1 MEQVKVEFPKLGLEL
16 DITREAFVI
25 GDFAVYWYAILIAVG
40 AILAVIY
47 GMTQAKKYGINPD
60 KLLDLGIVGLFFG
73 IIGARLYYVLFNIE
87 NYKSF
92 ADVINIRDGGLA
104 IYGGLILG
112 VVSAFIASRVN
123 KCRFRPCL
131 DLAAG
136 GFLIGQAI
144 GRWGNF
150 VNQEAFGTNT
160 DSLFGMYSEK
170 TQEYLTSI
178 AADMYFDQ
186 GVMVNPSEP
195 VHPCFLYE
203 SVWCILGFL
212 ILLAY
217 KNYRKFDGELM
228 LFYAAWYG
236 TGRALIEG
244 IRTDSLMIGPFRVSQ
259 LLSILIAVAAVAAI
273 IALRVIITKKRKE
286 DPDFLKLYVDT
297 DESKEQFM
305 ESDEVVIEKA
315 EGYLFKAFETLQS
328 AEHSLSRISSDKIDS
343 EVASDLEELA
353 ESMQTADETILIVN
367 KKIELA
373 LEEVTL
379 ASTLL
384 ERFESDEVV
393 DPDELIDEDELSEDL
408 DEDEDE
414 AEFKDV
420 GVQEIAVDLTAQ
432 IESVKEYIDEC
443 YEIIDSV
450 KEQMALEG
458 QAEETSEEEGDEETR
473 EIHDTVTDEAD
484 ELDLPSPNDNK

>member
-1 MEQVKVEFPKLGLEL
+1 MDKVLVEFPKLGLKFN
-16 DITREAFVI
+16 IAREAFVI

-47 GMTQAKKYGINPD
+47 GVTQAKKYGINSD

-92 ADVINIRDGGLA
+92 ADIINIRDGGLA

-112 VVSAFIASRVN
+112 LVSAFIASRIT

-160 DSLFGMYSEK
+160 DSIFGMYSEK
-170 TQEYLTSI
+170 TAEYLSSV
-178 AADMYFDQ
+178 AADLYFDQ
-186 GVMVNPSEP
+186 GILINPQDP

-203 SVWCILGFL
+203 SVWCILGF
-212 ILLAY
+212 IVLLAY

-244 IRTDSLMIGPFRVSQ
+244 VRTDSLMIGPFRVSQ

-273 IALRVIITKKRKE
+273 IALRVIISKKRK
-286 DPDFLKLYVDT
+286 DNPDFLKLYVDT

-305 ESDEVVIEKA
+305 ESDDVVIEKA
-315 EGYLFKAFETLQS
+315 ERLLFKAQEVLES
-328 AEHSLSRISSDKIDS
+328 AEHSLSRVSDDDVK
-343 EVASDLEELA
+343 ETASDLEELA
-353 ESMQTADETILIVN
+353 ESMQTTDETIEIVN

-373 LEEVTL
+373 LEEVTF

-384 ERFESDEVV
+384 ERFESDDTV
-393 DPDELIDEDELSEDL
+393 DPDELVGEEEFSDDSGESDDEQANKDTVADLS
-408 DEDEDE
+408 
-414 AEFKDV
+414 
-420 GVQEIAVDLTAQ
+420 AQ

-443 YEIIDSV
+443 YEIIDTV
-450 KEQMALEG
+450 KEQLALEG
-458 QAEETSEEEGDEETR
+458 VATEDEKEEERKESE
-473 EIHDTVTDEAD
+473 EIHDTVSDEED
-484 ELDLPSPNDNK
+484 ELNLPSSHENK

>member
-1 MEQVKVEFPKLGLEL
+1 MEQVNVQFPKLGLSFDL
-16 DITREAFVI
+16 TREAFVI
-25 GDFAVYWYAILIAVG
+25 GDFAVYWYAILIAIG

-47 GMTQAKKYGINPD
+47 GITQAKKYGVDSD

-73 IIGARLYYVLFNIE
+73 IIGARLYYVIFNIE

-112 VVSAFIASRVN
+112 LVSAFIASRIN

-160 DSLFGMYSEK
+160 DSIFGMYSEK
-170 TQEYLTSI
+170 TAEYLSSV
-178 AADMYFDQ
+178 AADLYFDQ
-186 GVMVNPSEP
+186 GIMVNPKDP

-212 ILLAY
+212 VLLAY

-244 IRTDSLMIGPFRVSQ
+244 VRTDSLMIGPFRVSQ
-259 LLSILIAVAAVAAI
+259 LLSILIAAAAVAAI
-273 IALRVIITKKRKE
+273 IVLRTIISKKRKE
-286 DPDFLKLYVDT
+286 NPDFLKLYVDT
-297 DESKEQFM
+297 EESKEQFM
-305 ESDEVVIEKA
+305 ESDDVVIEKA
-315 EGYLFKAFETLQS
+315 ESYLFKAQEVLES
-328 AEHSLSRISSDKIDS
+328 AEHSLSRVSDGDVKT
-343 EVASDLEELA
+343 AAGDLEELA
-353 ESMQTADETILIVN
+353 ESMQTTDETIELVN

-384 ERFESDEVV
+384 ERFEIDSAV
-393 DPDELIDEDELSEDL
+393 DPDELIGEDADL
-408 DEDEDE
+408 IEEE
-414 AEFKDV
+414 AETEEEADV
-420 GVQEIAVDLTAQ
+420 ICDLTAQ
-432 IESVKEYIDEC
+432 IESVREYIDEC
-443 YEIIDSV
+443 YEIIDTV
-450 KEQMALEG
+450 KEQLALEG
-458 QAEETSEEEGDEETR
+458 EATEDDKEEERKETD
-473 EIHDTVTDEAD
+473 EIHDTVSDEED
-484 ELDLPSPNDNK
+484 ELNLPSPNDNK

>member
-1 MEQVKVEFPKLGLEL
+1 MEQVKVQFPKLGLEFNL
-16 DITREAFVI
+16 TREAFVI
-25 GDFAVYWYAILIAVG
+25 GDFAVYWYAVLIAVG

-47 GMTQAKKYGINPD
+47 GITQAKKYGVNSD

-112 VVSAFIASRVN
+112 VVSAFIASRIN
-123 KCRFRPCL
+123 KCRFAPCL

-160 DSLFGMYSEK
+160 DSILGMYSEK
-170 TQEYLTSI
+170 TAEHLSSV
-178 AADMYFDQ
+178 AADLYFDQ
-186 GVMVNPSEP
+186 GIMVNPQDP

-203 SVWCILGFL
+203 SVWCILGF
-212 ILLAY
+212 IVLLAY

-259 LLSILIAVAAVAAI
+259 LVSILIAVAAVAAI
-273 IALRVIITKKRKE
+273 VVLRVVISKKRKE
-286 DPDFLKLYVDT
+286 NPDFLKLYVDT
-297 DESKEQFM
+297 DESKQQFM
-305 ESDEVVIEKA
+305 ESDDVVIEKA
-315 EGYLFKAFETLQS
+315 EGYLFKAQEVLDS
-328 AEHSLSRISSDKIDS
+328 AEHSLSRISGDNLEDT
-343 EVASDLEELA
+343 ANDLEDLA
-353 ESMQTADETILIVN
+353 ESMQTTDETIEIVN

-384 ERFESDEVV
+384 ERFEADDIV
-393 DPDELIDEDELSEDL
+393 DPDELIDEDVDL
-408 DEDEDE
+408 LNDEDE
-414 AEFKDV
+414 AEEVKDV
-420 GVQEIAVDLTAQ
+420 VCDLTAQ

-443 YEIIDSV
+443 YEIIDNV
-450 KEQMALEG
+450 KEQLYLEG
-458 QAEETSEEEGDEETR
+458 EADEQEEDEDGKETQ
-473 EIHDTVTDEAD
+473 EIHDTVSPEED
-484 ELDLPSPNDNK
+484 ELDLPSPHENK